1 MHRGLNSKRE
11 LAERQRYNIARMT
24 SREREVFLLIKKG
37 LTSKEC
43 ATALKISVRTVEIHR
58 ANIIHKYQVRNIVE
72 LVYRIKQ
79 CGHVEQRLH

>member
-1 MHRGLNSKRE
+1 
-11 LAERQRYNIARMT
+11 
-24 SREREVFLLIKKG
+24 G

-43 ATALKISVRTVEIHR
+43 AAALKISVRTVEIHR

-79 CGHVEQRLH
+79 CGMMEQRRH